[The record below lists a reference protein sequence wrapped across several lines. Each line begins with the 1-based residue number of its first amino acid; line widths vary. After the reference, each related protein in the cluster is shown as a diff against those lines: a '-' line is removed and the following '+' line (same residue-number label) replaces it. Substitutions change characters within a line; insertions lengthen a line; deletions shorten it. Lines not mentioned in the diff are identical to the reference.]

1 MIYKFNPIWVPK
13 PWGGEYWL
21 ISAVGDRQSVV
32 ADGPEQGLTLA
43 QLVERHG
50 PELLGERVYSETAGQ
65 FPLLFKIIDAREDL
79 SVQVHPNDSAAVR
92 LEGRGA
98 KGKTEMWYAETA
110 APGASLLSGLRPG
123 VTRQQ
128 YLEAEGT
135 DAIMEL
141 LNRYDVHAD
150 DVFFLPAGRV
160 HAIGAGCRM
169 VEIQQSSDITYRI
182 YDYGRPRELHLEKA
196 REAITWPPRG
206 DYRVPMDHSAERTN
220 LVVCNSFVVD
230 RYILSS
236 PARIKGVD
244 GSFAIVTMLSGDA
257 TADGTVEIHSGE
269 SVLIGPDG
277 AEIAPR
283 GEGKVIFLL
292 TSA

>member
-1 MIYKFNPIWVPK
+1 MIFKFEPIWVPK
-13 PWGGEYWL
+13 PWGGESWL
-21 ISAVGDRQSVV
+21 ISAVGDRLSVV
-32 ADGPEQGLTLA
+32 AEGDDAGLTLP
-43 QLVERHG
+43 QLIERYG
-50 PELLGERVYSETAGQ
+50 ASLVGERIYHEFNGK
-65 FPLLFKIIDAREDL
+65 FPLLLKIIVADEDL
-79 SVQVHPNDSAAVR
+79 SVQVHPNDAAASR
-92 LEGRGA
+92 LEGLGA
-98 KGKTEMWYAETA
+98 KGKTEMWYATETA
-110 APGASLLSGLRPG
+110 PGSTILSGLRPG

-141 LNRYDVHAD
+141 LNRYDVHED

-169 VEIQQSSDITYRI
+169 IEIQQSSDITYRI

-206 DYRVPMDHSAERTN
+206 DYRVPMDHTAERTN

-230 RYILSS
+230 RYILTE
-236 PARIKGVD
+236 PTRVRGVD
-244 GSFAIVTMLSGDA
+244 GSFSILTMLSGEVD
-257 TADGTVEIHSGE
+257 ADGVNVRAGE
-269 SVLIGPDG
+269 SVLVSPEG
-277 AEIAPR
+277 AFITPLC
-283 GEGKVIFLL
+283 GKAIILL

>member
-1 MIYKFNPIWVPK
+1 MIYKFEPIWVPK
-13 PWGGEYWL
+13 PWGGESWL
-21 ISAVGDRQSVV
+21 VSAVGDRLSVV
-32 ADGPEQGLTLA
+32 AEGPEAGLTLP
-43 QLVERHG
+43 QLIERHG
-50 PELLGERVYSETAGQ
+50 PELLGERVHAETGGR
-65 FPLLFKIIDAREDL
+65 FPLLLKIIDAREDL
-79 SVQVHPNDSAAVR
+79 SVQVHPNDNAAAR
-92 LEGRGA
+92 LEGIGS
-98 KGKTEMWYAETA
+98 KGKTEMWYAEHA
-110 APGASLLSGLRPG
+110 DSGASLLSGLRPG

-141 LNRYDVHAD
+141 LNRYEVHAD
-150 DVFFLPAGRV
+150 DVFFLPAGRI

-182 YDYGRPRELHLEKA
+182 YDYGRRRELHLEKA

-230 RYILSS
+230 RLILTG
-236 PARIKGVD
+236 PTKIQGVD
-244 GSFAIVTMLSGDA
+244 GSFAIVTMLSGEADA
-257 TADGTVEIHSGE
+257 AGTNIRAGE
-269 SVLIGPDG
+269 SVLIGPEG
-277 AEIAPR
+277 TEIAPVS
-283 GEGKVIFLL
+283 GKATFLL